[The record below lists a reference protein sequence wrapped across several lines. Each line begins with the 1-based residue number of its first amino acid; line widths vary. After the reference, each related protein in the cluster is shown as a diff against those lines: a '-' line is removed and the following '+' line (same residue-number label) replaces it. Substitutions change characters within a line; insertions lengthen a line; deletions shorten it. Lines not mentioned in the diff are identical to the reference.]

1 MRSLGETIKAIR
13 EQAGMTQDEL
23 AEAASI
29 NRVTLAR
36 YENGMSTP
44 GARIL
49 SQIAKALHVPT
60 DKILNGGIESMDDKD
75 RELWELREKARRD
88 PERHYLFTMAGDAS
102 IEDVRK
108 AIVIMDALKQT
119 GM

>member
-1 MRSLGETIKAIR
+1 MRGLGETIKAIR

-23 AEAASI
+23 SEAANI

-36 YENGMSTP
+36 YESGASTP

-60 DKILNGGIESMDDKD
+60 DKILNGGIESMDDND
-75 RELWELREKARRD
+75 REIWELREKARRD
-88 PERHYLFTMAGDAS
+88 PERHYLFSMASDAS
-102 IEDVRK
+102 IEDVRE
-108 AIVIMDALKQT
+108 AIAIIDALKQT
-119 GM
+119 RR